1 MVAKA
6 MGTTGTASPP
16 VALGED
22 GHPRRWAILAVLCA
36 VGVLSGQVGAIGV
49 SVLVALTANDTP
61 LRGFDHVWIVQAG
74 LGLAA
79 AAVLLTLSRHRTADL
94 TAKHSQSKGAR

>member
-1 MVAKA
+1 V
-6 MGTTGTASPP
+6 GDPGRS
-16 VALGED
+16 L
-22 GHPRRWAILAVLCA
+22 RR
-36 VGVLSGQVGAIGV
+36 GVLSGQVGAIGV

-79 AAVLLTLSRHRTADL
+79 AAVLITLSRHRTA
-94 TAKHSQSKGAR
+94 KHPQPKGAR